1 MTAATGNARWRDALW
16 LADSPD
22 VAKIRTLANGG
33 IIPMSKHIFAV
44 LTNPVEG
51 REAEFNAWYDDRHL
65 HDILKLPVLISAQR
79 FRLSPEQIAA
89 TPYRYL
95 VLYEIETNDLAETIR
110 ELKANDG
117 TDDIPTTTA
126 LASGVL
132 ASFFEPIGPLVAR
145 R

>member
-1 MTAATGNARWRDALW
+1 
-16 LADSPD
+16 
-22 VAKIRTLANGG
+22 
-33 IIPMSKHIFAV
+33 MSRHIFAV

-51 REAEFNAWYDDRHL
+51 REAEFNAWYSDRHL
-65 HDILKLPVLISAQR
+65 HDILKLPGLVSAQR

-95 VLYEIETNDLAETIR
+95 VIYEIETKDLAETIR
-110 ELKANDG
+110 ELKAKDG
-117 TDDIPTTTA
+117 TDEIPTTTA

-132 ASFFEPIGPLVAR
+132 ASFFEPIGPLETR

>member
-1 MTAATGNARWRDALW
+1 MDQKSRH
-16 LADSPD
+16 
-22 VAKIRTLANGG
+22 V
-33 IIPMSKHIFAV
+33 FAV

-51 REAEFNAWYDDRHL
+51 REDEFNAWYDRHL
-65 HDILKLPVLISAQR
+65 HDILRLPGLVSAQR
-79 FRLSPEQIAA
+79 FRLSPEQTAT

-110 ELKANDG
+110 ELKAKDN
-117 TDDIPTTTA
+117 TDEIPSTTA

-132 ASFFEPIGPLVAR
+132 ASFFEPIGPLVTR